1 MDEGD
6 GQRNWQVGHLS
17 RLSGVTVRALH
28 HYDNI
33 GILTPRERSEAGYRL
48 YGAEDLKR
56 LTQIVMMRRL
66 GLSLTDVAATFNS
79 PNSHLAGLLERHL
92 GELEQ
97 RLAQQLVLR
106 TQIASVLERMTSGQ

>member
-33 GILTPRERSEAGYRL
+33 GILTPRERSEAGYRST
-48 YGAEDLKR
+48 EPR
-56 LTQIVMMRRL
+56 I
-66 GLSLTDVAATFNS
+66 
-79 PNSHLAGLLERHL
+79 
-92 GELEQ
+92 
-97 RLAQQLVLR
+97 
-106 TQIASVLERMTSGQ
+106 